1 LELPR
6 FAFDDTTVYMRTA
19 GGQRE
24 AVFGSRV
31 LSKDQRRLL
40 LMINGYTPLRT
51 LVDLCPE
58 VADMI
63 AAIGHLVESD
73 LIAPVVA
80 EESVLPRE
88 P

>member
-1 LELPR
+1 LELPA
-6 FAFDDTTVYMRTA
+6 FAFDDATVYMRTP

-40 LMINGYTPLRT
+40 LMINGYTPLRA
-51 LVDLCPE
+51 LVDLCPD

-63 AAIGHLVESD
+63 AAIGHLVETD

-80 EESVLPRE
+80 EDDLRPRVR
-88 P
+88 